1 MKIKNITLMCIC
13 LFIIALCTSACGG
26 GKTNTQTQFVP
37 VDHPVPVEESH
48 ALILSKTNF
57 TVNIGAT
64 DNITV
69 TLNNEDV
76 TENAS
81 YTPEDESV
89 ATVEKGVI
97 TGLKQ
102 GTTRVNI
109 HFVGA
114 EADKTFTVNVIDKKL
129 PNLELSQN
137 TFALKSGETANIK
150 VTLEGEDVT
159 ESVNYAPDN
168 ESIASVQNG
177 LITAINKGST
187 DVVVSREGANN
198 AIFTVNVDLPTLE
211 VSKNEY
217 SLNIG
222 EEDTIKVTLEGKDVT
237 ESVVYTPENK
247 NIATADKGTI
257 KAQFQEGQTD
267 ITVSLEGANDATF
280 TVNVKDDS
288 DEEVELNE
296 TVMNK
301 LYELGLIDKDYEH
314 RTELTEINIPGV
326 YTADGKKYKIIGIA
340 ASLFYQCKD
349 LESVTIPNSVI
360 TIGVDAFK
368 SCLRLK
374 SIIIPDSVKTIGE
387 YAFHNNYTLETVTLG
402 NSVETIGQYAFY
414 ECYTLKSIIIPDSV
428 KTIGQYAFYNDHTL
442 ETVTLGNSVE
452 TIGNYDFRNCFKLK
466 SINIPDSVKTIGEH
480 AFENCYELQS
490 INIPDSVTTIGER
503 AFFYCDVLETVTL
516 GNGLETI
523 GKQTFSRCHVLK
535 SIIIPDSVKTIETS
549 AFYEDYAL
557 ETVTLGNNLETIEK
571 QAFEYCYTLKSI
583 IIPDSVKTISNG
595 AFRNCYDLETVTLGN
610 ELETIG
616 EDAFRF
622 CYSLKDVTIPDS
634 VTSIGRNAFQEVKN
648 IIVTDAQKT
657 LENYPWTAK
666 KVNGETPETP

>member
-102 GTTRVNI
+102 GTTRVNV

-114 EADKTFTVNVIDKKL
+114 ESDKTFTVNVIDKKL

-177 LITAINKGST
+177 LITAISKGST

-296 TVMNK
+296 TVMDK

-326 YTADGKKYKIIGIA
+326 YTADGKKYKIIGIEEY
-340 ASLFYQCKD
+340 LFYYCKN

-360 TIGVDAFK
+360 TIGGSAFYYCSALKEINIPDSVKTIGDYAFYNCDGLETVTIENGLETIGKEAFASCYTLKSIIISDSVTTIGDEAFYKCYTLQTVTLGNGVETIGKYAFSDCSGLQSINIPDSVTTIGDDAFYD
-368 SCLRLK
+368 CYNLK
-374 SIIIPDSVKTIGE
+374 SIIIPDSVKTIGD
-387 YAFHNNYTLETVTLG
+387 
-402 NSVETIGQYAFY
+402 YAFY
-414 ECYTLKSIIIPDSV
+414 KC
-428 KTIGQYAFYNDHTL
+428 
-442 ETVTLGNSVE
+442 
-452 TIGNYDFRNCFKLK
+452 
-466 SINIPDSVKTIGEH
+466 
-480 AFENCYELQS
+480 
-490 INIPDSVTTIGER
+490 
-503 AFFYCDVLETVTL
+503 
-516 GNGLETI
+516 
-523 GKQTFSRCHVLK
+523 
-535 SIIIPDSVKTIETS
+535 
-549 AFYEDYAL
+549 YAL
-557 ETVTLGNNLETIEK
+557 ETVTLGN
-571 QAFEYCYTLKSI
+571 S
-583 IIPDSVKTISNG
+583 
-595 AFRNCYDLETVTLGN
+595 
-610 ELETIG
+610 LETIG
-616 EDAFRF
+616 SAAF
-622 CYSLKDVTIPDS
+622 Y
-634 VTSIGRNAFQEVKN
+634 GVKN
-648 IIVTDAQKT
+648 IILTDAQKT
-657 LENYPWTAK
+657 LTGYPWGAK
-666 KVNGETPETP
+666 KVNGETP

>member
-37 VDHPVPVEESH
+37 IDHPVPVPVEEPH
-48 ALILSKTNF
+48 ALVLSKTDF

-296 TVMNK
+296 TVMDK

-326 YTADGKKYKIIGIA
+326 YTADGKKYKIIGIEEY
-340 ASLFYQCKD
+340 LFYYCKN

-360 TIGVDAFK
+360 TIGGSAFYYCSALKEINIPDSVKTIGDYAFYKCYALETVTIENGLETIGKEAFGSCYTLK
-368 SCLRLK
+368 SIIISDSVTTIGDEAFYKCYTLQTVTLGNGVETIGKYAFSDCSGLQSINIPDSVTTIGDNAFYDCYNLK
-374 SIIIPDSVKTIGE
+374 SIIIPDSVKTIGD
-387 YAFHNNYTLETVTLG
+387 
-402 NSVETIGQYAFY
+402 YAFY
-414 ECYTLKSIIIPDSV
+414 KC
-428 KTIGQYAFYNDHTL
+428 
-442 ETVTLGNSVE
+442 
-452 TIGNYDFRNCFKLK
+452 
-466 SINIPDSVKTIGEH
+466 
-480 AFENCYELQS
+480 
-490 INIPDSVTTIGER
+490 
-503 AFFYCDVLETVTL
+503 
-516 GNGLETI
+516 
-523 GKQTFSRCHVLK
+523 
-535 SIIIPDSVKTIETS
+535 
-549 AFYEDYAL
+549 YAL
-557 ETVTLGNNLETIEK
+557 ETVTLGN
-571 QAFEYCYTLKSI
+571 S
-583 IIPDSVKTISNG
+583 
-595 AFRNCYDLETVTLGN
+595 
-610 ELETIG
+610 LETIG
-616 EDAFRF
+616 SAAF
-622 CYSLKDVTIPDS
+622 Y
-634 VTSIGRNAFQEVKN
+634 GVKN
-648 IIVTDAQKT
+648 IILTDAQKT
-657 LENYPWTAK
+657 LTGYPWGAK
-666 KVNGETPETP
+666 KVNGETP